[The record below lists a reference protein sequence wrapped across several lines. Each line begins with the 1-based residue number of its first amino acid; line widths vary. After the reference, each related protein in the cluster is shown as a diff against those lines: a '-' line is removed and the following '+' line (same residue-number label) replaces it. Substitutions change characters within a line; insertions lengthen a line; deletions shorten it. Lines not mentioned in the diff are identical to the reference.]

1 MNTMT
6 YGQSASSLTGDD
18 GGLGRKLKAQWR
30 TNGRKFAPFA
40 AIVLGHA
47 VLFYAIN
54 SGMLRNVTTA
64 LMPQVVN
71 ITFVASPEPLKQTPP
86 PPPKTVPVQRTPTF
100 VPPLPQLNI
109 VQTEPTITL
118 PPPQPRAAEATPSTA
133 APSPVVAPPAP
144 PAPSTPKTVSGV
156 EYIRAPQPVYPSI
169 ARRMGESGTVTL
181 RVLIG
186 EKGLA
191 EQVVIQ
197 KSSGSA
203 NLDEAG
209 RQAVLRA
216 LYKPYLEDGKPVPVY
231 ALVPINFQLG

>member
-6 YGQSASSLTGDD
+6 YSRTAAPSDD
-18 GGLGRKLKAQWR
+18 DSGLARRLKAQWR
-30 TNGRKFAPFA
+30 STGRFAPFA
-40 AIVLGHA
+40 AIALGHA
-47 VLFYAIN
+47 VLFYTIN
-54 SGMLRNVTTA
+54 SGMLRNVTHA
-64 LMPQVVN
+64 ILPQVVN
-71 ITFVASPEPLKQTPP
+71 ITFVASPEPLKQAPP
-86 PPPKTVPVQRTPTF
+86 PQPKTVPVAQKTPTF

-118 PPPQPRAAEATPSTA
+118 PPPQPRTADATPSTA
-133 APSPVVAPPAP
+133 APTPVAAPVPPA
-144 PAPSTPKTVSGV
+144 AASPKTVSGV

-169 ARRMGESGTVTL
+169 AKRMGETGVVTL

-191 EQVVIQ
+191 EQVTIQ

-216 LYKPYLEDGKPVPVY
+216 LYKPHIEDGKPVSVY